1 MASVSLDHI
10 TKQYPNGVQ
19 ALQDICLHATDGELL
34 ALVGPSGCGKTT
46 LLRIIAG
53 LETPT
58 SGRVQIGDRDVTSC
72 PAYRRDV
79 AMVFQRPTLYPHLNV
94 RSNLTFGLDA
104 RQLFHWFRTDPA
116 RDALVAD
123 TAGILGLTDLLERR
137 PAELSGGQQQRV
149 ALGRAIVRHP
159 AVFLLDEPLSN
170 LDSRLRL
177 EMRRELHLLHKRL
190 RATMFYVTH
199 DQEEA
204 LTLGDRVAV
213 LREGQVQQTDRPD
226 ALYERPANCFVA
238 GFLGWPG
245 MNLLDGRL
253 VAEHDGLRLENGPDV
268 FHLGSVRQGEWR
280 SFAGRRVTLG
290 IRPEHVRLVP
300 PPHPPPQG
308 GREQDRPPQG
318 GREQDCPSPLVGEGR
333 VGGRAEATL
342 ALEVRLVEAL
352 GPDRLL
358 TLRHGDWTVSMRL
371 EKSLAPVEQTTVT
384 AAFALTRAHLFDQE
398 NGRALSHG
406 RPDG

>member
-1 MASVSLDHI
+1 MASVSLDHLS
-10 TKQYPNGVQ
+10 KQYPNGVR
-19 ALQDICLHATDGELL
+19 ALHPTSLHADDGELL
-34 ALVGPSGCGKTT
+34 VLVGPSGCGKTT
-46 LLRIIAG
+46 LLRLLAG

-58 SGRVQIGDRDVTSC
+58 TGRVAIDNHDVTTT

-104 RQLFHWFRTDPA
+104 RRPFNWFRRDPA
-116 RDALVAD
+116 DDNRVEVA
-123 TAGILGLTDLLERR
+123 AELLGLSDLLDRR
-137 PAELSGGQQQRV
+137 PSELSGGQQQRV
-149 ALGRAIVRHP
+149 ALGRAIVRRP

-213 LREGQVQQTDRPD
+213 LDRGQVQQVDRPD
-226 ALYERPANCFVA
+226 ALYERPANRFVA
-238 GFLGWPG
+238 SFLGWPP
-245 MNLLDGRL
+245 MNLLDGQLVWQDDRL
-253 VAEHDGLRLENGPDV
+253 NLAHGADV
-268 FHLGSVRQGEWR
+268 FHLGTVRQGDWR
-280 SFAGRRVTLG
+280 PFAGRRVTLG
-290 IRPEHVRLVP
+290 VRPEHVRLA
-300 PPHPPPQG
+300 
-308 GREQDRPPQG
+308 RPG
-318 GREQDCPSPLVGEGR
+318 DD
-333 VGGRAEATL
+333 ATL
-342 ALEVRLVEAL
+342 GLEVRLVETL

-358 TLRHGDWTVSMRL
+358 TLGRGDWTVSMRVP
-371 EKSLAPVEQTTVT
+371 KSQTPGEPTAVT
-384 AAFALTRAHLFDQE
+384 AAFALAHAHLFDPE
-398 NGRALSHG
+398 SGCALSHG

>member
-1 MASVSLDHI
+1 MASVSLDHLS
-10 TKQYPNGVQ
+10 KQYPNGVL
-19 ALQDICLHATDGELL
+19 ALHPTSLHADDGELL

-46 LLRIIAG
+46 LLRLIAG

-58 SGRVQIGDRDVTSC
+58 TGRVHINGRDVTDS
-72 PAYRRDV
+72 PSYRRDV

-104 RQLFHWFRTDPA
+104 RQPFNWFRHDPA
-116 RDALVAD
+116 RAERLADAAD
-123 TAGILGLTDLLERR
+123 VLGLRDLLDRR
-137 PAELSGGQQQRV
+137 PSELSGGQQQRV
-149 ALGRAIVRHP
+149 ALGRAIVRRP

-204 LTLGDRVAV
+204 LALGDRVAV
-213 LREGQVQQTDRPD
+213 LDRGRVQQADRPD
-226 ALYERPANCFVA
+226 ALYERPSNRFVA
-238 GFLGWPG
+238 GFLGWPA

-253 VAEHDGLRLENGPDV
+253 VWENDRLELVHGADL

-280 SFAGRRVTLG
+280 PFAGRRVTLG
-290 IRPEHVRLVP
+290 VRPEHVYL
-300 PPHPPPQG
+300 
-308 GREQDRPPQG
+308 GRHGD
-318 GREQDCPSPLVGEGR
+318 
-333 VGGRAEATL
+333 ATL
-342 ALEVRLVEAL
+342 ELEVRLVESL

-371 EKSLAPVEQTTVT
+371 DKSLAPVEAATVT
-384 AAFALTRAHLFDQE
+384 ATFALARAHLFDHE
-398 NGRALSHG
+398 SGCALSHG

>member
-10 TKQYPNGVQ
+10 TKRYPNGVQ
-19 ALQDICLHATDGELL
+19 ALQPITLHAADGELL
-34 ALVGPSGCGKTT
+34 VLVGPSGCGKTT

-58 SGRVQIGDRDVTSC
+58 TGRVHIGDRDVTAC

-104 RQLFHWFRTDPA
+104 RRPFNWFRPDPA
-116 RDALVAD
+116 RESLVAD
-123 TAGILGLTDLLERR
+123 TADLLGLTDLLERR

-213 LREGQVQQTDRPD
+213 LHDGQVQQTDRPD
-226 ALYERPANCFVA
+226 ALYENPANRFVA

-253 VAEHDGLRLENGPDV
+253 VWQNDRLRLENGAAL
-268 FHLGSVRQGEWR
+268 FHLGSVRQGDWR
-280 SFAGRRVTLG
+280 PFVDRRVTLG
-290 IRPEHVRLVP
+290 IRPEHVRLA
-300 PPHPPPQG
+300 
-308 GREQDRPPQG
+308 RD
-318 GREQDCPSPLVGEGR
+318 GEAASG
-333 VGGRAEATL
+333 VGGTL
-342 ALEVRLVEAL
+342 GLEVRLVEAL

-384 AAFALTRAHLFDQE
+384 AAFALNRAHLFDQE
-398 NGRALSHG
+398 TGRALSHG